1 MPPCGVWPTTCL
13 LVSLMKTDLSPTP
26 ATGQPLPRLPEV
38 TTLTKIVG
46 AAVTGM
52 LSFASAVLT
61 TVVEQGGFWQ
71 YFWLGICILF
81 FVFAMGFVILA
92 SKDGIRIDHNGL
104 SFEPHDTL
112 SAAERKAGIGQER
125 R

>member
-1 MPPCGVWPTTCL
+1 
-13 LVSLMKTDLSPTP
+13 MKKDLSPTP
-26 ATGQPLPRLPEV
+26 ATGRPLPRLPEV
-38 TTLTKIVG
+38 TTITKIVG
-46 AAVTGM
+46 AAVIGM

-81 FVFAMGFVILA
+81 FVCAMGLVILA

-104 SFEPHDTL
+104 SFEPRDA
-112 SAAERKAGIGQER
+112 SSVAERKPGISQEQR
-125 R
+125 

>member
-1 MPPCGVWPTTCL
+1 MAYNLPSSVAHEEGFVTHAGNRPT
-13 LVSLMKTDLSPTP
+13 SPS
-26 ATGQPLPRLPEV
+26 ASGSHHDNENRRS
-38 TTLTKIVG
+38 
-46 AAVTGM
+46 AVIGM

-81 FVFAMGFVILA
+81 FVCAMGLVILA

-104 SFEPHDTL
+104 SFEPRDA
-112 SAAERKAGIGQER
+112 SSVAERKPGISQEQR
-125 R
+125 